1 MVSALPTCSS
11 ALLLTRSV
19 AAGSTVAPE
28 RVQVDEISEASA
40 QAGVMFGGA
49 NPQQPLDP
57 LAPLAPAPPAVA
69 VHFHVTVPD
78 GLQET
83 TVSLVQTLRDSRVT
97 LEVVAFSNMAR
108 VVGPNWPV
116 GSTP

>member
-1 MVSALPTCSS
+1 M
-11 ALLLTRSV
+11 
-19 AAGSTVAPE
+19 AAGNTIAPE

-49 NPQQPLDP
+49 SPQQPLDP

-83 TVSLVQTLRDSRVT
+83 TVSLVQTLRDSRAT
-97 LEVVAFSNMAR
+97 LEVVVEGAVLVANAATLLPPIWISVRLSNLSQSFS
-108 VVGPNWPV
+108 
-116 GSTP
+116 